1 MPMYRIRS
9 GTTLTELMIAL
20 VVMGIIGT
28 GMVRLMTSQ
37 SRFFNE
43 QEGTAAARRV
53 ARSGLN
59 LMFTD
64 LRMVET
70 DSSIVTATPT
80 TLTVKLPYWV
90 GISCGLDSGLSGN
103 HIAMPAIDSMTL
115 VTAGYSGYGYLD
127 TNGVPHFVAGGP
139 LQSGSG
145 SYCNSVGVDTV
156 PHPRASVILVKPG
169 TASMPAGTPVFL
181 WRNVTYAFGTSTSVT
196 GRVGL
201 FRTVAGNAG
210 TVTEEI
216 AAPFDSAAAFAYYV
230 PGSTTPVSNPTAGTP
245 VLGIDLRLIGLNERN
260 ITNGQT
266 QQARFETS
274 LYFKNR

>member
-1 MPMYRIRS
+1 MTRIRS

-80 TLTVKLPYWV
+80 TLSVKLPYWV
-90 GISCGLDSGLSGN
+90 GISCGLDAGLSGN
-103 HIAMPAIDSMTL
+103 HVTMPPIDSMTL
-115 VTAGYSGYGYLD
+115 AMAGYSGYGYID
-127 TNGVPHFVAGGP
+127 TNSIPHLVNGSA
-139 LQSGSG
+139 LQTGSG
-145 SYCNSVGVDTV
+145 AFCNTAGIDTV
-156 PHPRASVILVKPG
+156 PHARARTVLVKPG
-169 TASMPAGTPVFL
+169 TAAMPAGTPVFL
-181 WRNVTYAFGTSTSVT
+181 WRTVSYSFGASASVT
-196 GRVGL
+196 GAIGL
-201 FRTVAGNAG
+201 FRTVAGNS
-210 TVTEEI
+210 TSFTEEI

-230 PGSTTPVSNPTAGTP
+230 PGSTAPVSNPAAGTP
-245 VLGIDLRLIGLNERN
+245 VLGVDLRLIGLNERN

-266 QQARFETS
+266 QQARFETA